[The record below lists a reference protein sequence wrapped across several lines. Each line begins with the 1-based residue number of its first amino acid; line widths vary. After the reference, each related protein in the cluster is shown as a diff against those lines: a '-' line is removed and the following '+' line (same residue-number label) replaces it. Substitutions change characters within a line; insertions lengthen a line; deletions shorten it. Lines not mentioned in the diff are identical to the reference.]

1 MKGIRCSYEC
11 LHLFF
16 KSKLASNQSLIDIGH
31 DICICKIKGMNI
43 DMNEHLGSVRH
54 YFGKERYEDEK
65 KRTLFEFRDE

>member
-1 MKGIRCSYEC
+1 MFAS
-11 LHLFF
+11 FF
-16 KSKLASNQSLIDIGH
+16 FLSKLASNQSLIDIGH
-31 DICICKIKGMNI
+31 DICICKIKGMDI